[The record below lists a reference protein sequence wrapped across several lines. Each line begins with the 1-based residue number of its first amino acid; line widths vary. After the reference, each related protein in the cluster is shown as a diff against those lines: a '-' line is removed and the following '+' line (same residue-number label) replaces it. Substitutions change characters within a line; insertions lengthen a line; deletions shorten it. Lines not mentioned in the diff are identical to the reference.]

1 MTIKNLKKKYSSS
14 IDTADLDILLEFVL
28 KKSREFL
35 IAHPRYDLSIIQ
47 QLKLRYFVSQLKKH
61 KPVDYII
68 GRKEFHGL
76 DFKVNNHTL
85 VPRPETEQMVDL
97 AGEIIFNNQRKNFT
111 ILDIGTG
118 SGNIII
124 ALLKKMQTIPL
135 LRAGIQSYASDISQK
150 ALSVAKENALF
161 HQLGIKFVKGN
172 LLEPFNKLLTTRMTT
187 PVISGC
193 CGNVSASCDK
203 LSKEN
208 RQNKI
213 LLITANLPYLS
224 TKIYNNSAPKVKNY
238 EPQTALVSSDDGLD
252 HYKKLLNQL
261 QKIHSN
267 KNFSFAKTYLLL
279 EISPEQ
285 KNKINKEIISKF
297 PKAKITF
304 RKDLAQKWRMV
315 EIEIE

>member
-1 MTIKNLKKKYSSS
+1 MTIKDFKKKYSNLN
-14 IDTADLDILLEFVL
+14 TVDLDLLLEFIL
-28 KKSREFL
+28 NKSREFL
-35 IAHPRYDLSIIQ
+35 ITHPEYKLSILK
-47 QLKLRYFVSQLKKH
+47 QLKLRYFIGQLKKH

-68 GRKEFHGL
+68 GRKEFYGL
-76 DFKVNNHTL
+76 DFKLTKHTL
-85 VPRPETEQMVDL
+85 VPRPETEQMIDL
-97 AGEIIFNNQRKNFT
+97 ASEIIFNNQGKNFT
-111 ILDIGTG
+111 ILDLGTG
-118 SGNIII
+118 SGNVII
-124 ALLKKMQTIPL
+124 ALLKKIQTTPL
-135 LRAGIQSYASDISQK
+135 LRVGIQGYASDISKK

-161 HQLGIKFVKGN
+161 HRLGIKFIKGS
-172 LLEPFNKLLTTRMTT
+172 LLEPFNKLLTTQVTT

-208 RQNKI
+208 RQSKI

-238 EPQTALVSSDDGLD
+238 EPQTALVSGNDGLN
-252 HYKKLLNQL
+252 HYRKLLNQL
-261 QKIHSN
+261 QKIHLN

-285 KNKINKEIISKF
+285 KNKINKEIISRF

-304 RKDLAQKWRMV
+304 HKDLAQKWRMV
-315 EIEIE
+315 EIKI

>member
-1 MTIKNLKKKYSSS
+1 MTIKNFKKKYSNLN
-14 IDTADLDILLEFVL
+14 AVDLDLLLEFVL

-35 IAHPRYDLSIIQ
+35 IAHPEYNLSIVQ
-47 QLKLRYFVSQLKKH
+47 QLKLRYFIGQLKKH

-68 GRKEFHGL
+68 RRKEFYGL
-76 DFKVNNHTL
+76 DFKVNKYTL

-124 ALLKKMQTIPL
+124 ALLKKIQTTPL
-135 LRAGIQSYASDISQK
+135 LQVGIQGYASDISQK

-161 HQLGIKFVKGN
+161 HRLGIKFVKGN
-172 LLEPFNKLLTTRMTT
+172 LLEPFNKLLTTRVTT

-193 CGNVSASCDK
+193 CGNVSANCNK

-208 RQNKI
+208 RQSKI

-224 TKIYNNSAPKVKNY
+224 TKIYDNSAPKVKNY
-238 EPQTALVSSDDGLD
+238 EPQTALVSGKDGLN
-252 HYKKLLNQL
+252 HYRKLLNQF

-285 KNKINKEIISKF
+285 KNKITQEIISRF

-304 RKDLAQKWRMV
+304 HKDLAQKWRMV
-315 EIEIE
+315 EMKL

>member
-1 MTIKNLKKKYSSS
+1 MTIKSLKKKYSSS
-14 IDTADLDILLEFVL
+14 IDTTDLDLLLEFVL
-28 KKSREFL
+28 KKPREFL
-35 IAHPRYDLSIIQ
+35 ITHPEYNLSIIQ
-47 QLKLRYFVSQLKKH
+47 QLRLRYFIGQLKKH
-61 KPVDYII
+61 KPIDYII
-68 GRKEFHGL
+68 RRKEFYGL
-76 DFKVNNHTL
+76 DFKITNHTL
-85 VPRPETEQMVDL
+85 VPRPETEQMIDL
-97 AGEIIFNNQRKNFT
+97 ASEIIFNNQRKNFT

-124 ALLKKMQTIPL
+124 ALLKKMQTTPL
-135 LRAGIQSYASDISQK
+135 LRAEIQSYASDISQK

-161 HQLGIKFVKGN
+161 HRLGIKFVKGN
-172 LLEPFNKLLTTRMTT
+172 LLEPFNKLLTTQVTT

-193 CGNVSASCDK
+193 CGNVSASCNK

-208 RQNKI
+208 RQSKI

-238 EPQTALVSSDDGLD
+238 EPQTALVSGNDGLN
-252 HYKKLLNQL
+252 HYRKLLNQL
-261 QKIHSN
+261 QKIHLN

-304 RKDLAQKWRMV
+304 HKDLAQKWRMV
-315 EIEIE
+315 EIKI

>member
-1 MTIKNLKKKYSSS
+1 MTIKDFKKKYSNLN
-14 IDTADLDILLEFVL
+14 TVDLDLLLEFIL
-28 KKSREFL
+28 NKSREFL
-35 IAHPRYDLSIIQ
+35 ITHPEYKLSILK
-47 QLKLRYFVSQLKKH
+47 QLKLRYFIGQLKKH

-68 GRKEFHGL
+68 GRKEFYGL
-76 DFKVNNHTL
+76 DFKLTKHTL
-85 VPRPETEQMVDL
+85 VPRPETEQMIDL
-97 AGEIIFNNQRKNFT
+97 ASEIIFNNQGKNFT
-111 ILDIGTG
+111 ILDLGTG
-118 SGNIII
+118 SGNVII
-124 ALLKKMQTIPL
+124 ALLKKIQTTPL
-135 LRAGIQSYASDISQK
+135 LRVGIQGYASDISKK

-161 HQLGIKFVKGN
+161 HRLGIKFIKGS
-172 LLEPFNKLLTTRMTT
+172 LLEPFNKLLTTQVTT

-208 RQNKI
+208 RQSKI

-238 EPQTALVSSDDGLD
+238 EPQTALVSGDDGLS
-252 HYKKLLNQL
+252 HYEKLLNQL

-285 KNKINKEIISKF
+285 KNKIAKKITNDF

-304 RKDLAQKWRMV
+304 HKDLAQKWRMV
-315 EIEIE
+315 GIKI